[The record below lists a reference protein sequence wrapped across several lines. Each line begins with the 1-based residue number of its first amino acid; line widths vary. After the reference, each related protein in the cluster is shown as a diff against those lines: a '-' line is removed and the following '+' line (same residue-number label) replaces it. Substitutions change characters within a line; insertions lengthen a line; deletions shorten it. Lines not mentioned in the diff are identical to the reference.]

1 MRVCSVMLST
11 KVDGVNNETIRDG
24 EIEIFPRAAKI
35 VYREENAQVKL
46 SLQGEQVEILRQGDY
61 TLALCLKNGETT
73 TGEIGIGG
81 NVGEILTKTHAIEYK
96 ISEDCVVARL
106 AYELIFG
113 DEKQQMELRLL
124 AKVQ

>member
-1 MRVCSVMLST
+1 MRACSVMLST

-24 EIEIFPRAAKI
+24 EIEIFPRAAQI

-46 SLQGEQVEILRQGDY
+46 CLKGEQVDVLRQGDY
-61 TLALCLKNGETT
+61 TLSLFLRSGETT

-81 NVGEILTKTHAIEYK
+81 NSGEILTKTHAIEYK

-106 AYELIFG
+106 AYDLIIG
-113 DEKQQMELRLL
+113 KESQQMELRLL
-124 AKVQ
+124 AKVK